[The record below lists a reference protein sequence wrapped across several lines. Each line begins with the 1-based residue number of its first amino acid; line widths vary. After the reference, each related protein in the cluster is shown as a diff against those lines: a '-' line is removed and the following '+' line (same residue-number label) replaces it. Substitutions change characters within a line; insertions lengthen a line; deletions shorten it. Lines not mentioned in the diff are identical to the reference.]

1 VEGASAGKL
10 GLKGLLGAAGA
21 GRTSAGGTGG
31 GFTPYG
37 KPSESNGNRL
47 PLLCTPSTAP
57 GKLCLVSQL
66 ANDCWSEM
74 PPGFIKCDWPVP
86 HSPMMG
92 PGDPPGD
99 GMLGPGIPPGNSGG
113 VLGVPGCPGPGM
125 GTSGPGGLS
134 GKLGGGTTGVSGPAM
149 GIRMIIAER

>member
-1 VEGASAGKL
+1 VEGASPGKL

-57 GKLCLVSQL
+57 GKLCLASQL
-66 ANDCWSEM
+66 ANDCWCEM
-74 PPGFIKCDWPVP
+74 P

-113 VLGVPGCPGPGM
+113 VLGVPGCPGPGI

-134 GKLGGGTTGVSGPAM
+134 GKLGGGTTGVSGPALGM
-149 GIRMIIAER
+149 KMFTAER